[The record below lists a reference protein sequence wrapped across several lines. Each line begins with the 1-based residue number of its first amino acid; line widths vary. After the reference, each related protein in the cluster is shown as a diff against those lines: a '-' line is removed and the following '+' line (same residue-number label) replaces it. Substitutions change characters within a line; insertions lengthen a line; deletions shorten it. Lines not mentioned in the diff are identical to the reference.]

1 MNFNWIFKGKVDD
14 KLKRF
19 CVELEY
25 QLRPKITRFLM
36 DRLEI
41 DYDGDFTDFHFD
53 IDMESKQITLS
64 KKTPEEY
71 LQLVGSDFEME
82 INQNCC

>member
-1 MNFNWIFKGKVDD
+1 
-14 KLKRF
+14 
-19 CVELEY
+19 VELEY

-41 DYDGDFTDFHFD
+41 DYDGDFSDFYFD
-53 IDMESKQITLS
+53 IDMDSKQITLS

-71 LQLVGSDFEME
+71 LQRIGSDFEME

>member
-1 MNFNWIFKGKVDD
+1 VNFNWIFKDKADD

-36 DRLEI
+36 ERLEI
-41 DYDGDFTDFHFD
+41 DYDGDFSDFYFD
-53 IDMESKQITLS
+53 VDMESKQITLS
-64 KKTPEEY
+64 KKTPPEY
-71 LQLVGSDFEME
+71 LRLIASDFEME

>member
-1 MNFNWIFKGKVDD
+1 
-14 KLKRF
+14 
-19 CVELEY
+19 
-25 QLRPKITRFLM
+25 M

-53 IDMESKQITLS
+53 IDMESKQITIS

-71 LQLVGSDFEME
+71 LQRIGSDFEME